1 MLASEPVNAMNEA
14 STRFDPLLSTA
25 PLIVYIDFKSPYAY
39 LAKDPTLALGDE
51 LGIEIDWRPFT
62 LDIPSYLGSAK
73 LDKQGRVA
81 ESQRT
86 DTQWKMVK
94 GAYSDVRRYGSLRQ
108 AVVRGTIKIW
118 DSSLAG
124 IAMLFAKQQG
134 ITVLRSYMGITY
146 ERFWKRELDIE
157 DIAVLE
163 GVLAEAGASIAGFRE
178 YASGPGRQLHDE
190 IQRKAFD
197 AGIFGVP
204 TYLVDNEMYF
214 GREHLPRIRWILT
227 GRRGAPPDIAYE
239 GGAPMPRA
247 TAINTAL
254 TFAFDFASPRSY
266 LAMKPTCALADQLG
280 IEVDWQPLVT
290 EAPKKPKPATS
301 ADNRGLRHR
310 AIRAQ
315 YMERDLARYMADRGI
330 TLRNPSKHANSTA
343 AAIALLW
350 LNREAKHLARK
361 FTELTFERY
370 WRGELDIE
378 NESAIGRSL
387 EEIGAPTD
395 DYETFLRSEGRA
407 ALDETRARLN
417 DAGLIDVPTYLVRD
431 EAFFGREHLPLIRNR
446 LLTSG

>member
-1 MLASEPVNAMNEA
+1 MNEP
-14 STRFDPLLSTA
+14 STQLDPLRSAA

-73 LDKQGRVA
+73 LDKEGRVA
-81 ESQRT
+81 QSKRT

-94 GAYSDVRRYGSLRQ
+94 GAYSDVRRYGSLRK
-108 AVVRGTIKIW
+108 AIIRGTIKIW

-124 IAMLFAKQQG
+124 IAMLWAKQQG
-134 ITVLRSYMGITY
+134 IVVLHDYMRITY

-163 GVLAEAGASIAGFRE
+163 GVLAEAGASVAGFRE
-178 YASGPGRQLHDE
+178 YASGTGRDLHDE
-190 IQRKAFD
+190 IQRKSFD

-214 GREHLPRIRWILT
+214 GREHLPRIKWILT
-227 GRRGAPPDIAYE
+227 GRRGTPPDIAYE
-239 GGAPMPRA
+239 GGEPMPRA
-247 TAINTAL
+247 ASIKTPL

-266 LAMKPTCALADQLG
+266 LAVKPTCALADDLG
-280 IEVDWQPLVT
+280 IEVDWQPLVI

-301 ADNRGLRHR
+301 TDNRGLRHR
-310 AIRAQ
+310 AIRAE
-315 YMERDLARYMADRGI
+315 YVERIRARHLADRGVK
-330 TLRNPSKHANSTA
+330 PKDSYADSTA

-350 LNREAKHLARK
+350 LNREAKHLARR

-370 WRGELDIE
+370 WRGELNIE
-378 NESAIGRSL
+378 DESSLHRSL
-387 EEIGAPTD
+387 EEIGAPTTGGYD
-395 DYETFLRSEGRA
+395 EFLKSEGRA
-407 ALDETRARLN
+407 ALDETRAKLN
-417 DAGLIDVPTYLVRD
+417 DAGLIDVPTYFVRD
-431 EAFFGREHLPLIRNR
+431 EAFLGREHLPLIRNR
-446 LLTSG
+446 LLASG